1 MPLLQVLPAQ
11 IPNHVAKLRA
21 ACLEGRQQQRQQQQH
36 RVVRQPSGSQSPV
49 AGVGPGR
56 RAAKASE
63 NESGPVM
70 AMAAVLR
77 PSEAL
82 AEPIPAQATVAHL
95 PAMLAELVV
104 PAGALG
110 TVMLSQRPAVLAEQM
125 SVTGRAVASQLPAMS
140 TEPVPAKAML
150 PRSVSRLRWPG

>member
-1 MPLLQVLPAQ
+1 MAV
-11 IPNHVAKLRA
+11 
-21 ACLEGRQQQRQQQQH
+21 
-36 RVVRQPSGSQSPV
+36 
-49 AGVGPGR
+49 
-56 RAAKASE
+56 KALE

-82 AEPIPAQATVAHL
+82 AEPIPVPATVSHL
-95 PAMLAELVV
+95 PAVLAELVV

-110 TVMLSQRPAVLAEQM
+110 TAMLSQPPVVLAEQM
-125 SVTGRAVASQLPAMS
+125 YVTGRAVASQLPAMS

-150 PRSVSRLRWPG
+150 PRSESRLRWPG